1 MRLESTKISKIELS
15 EKEINTLWDAY
26 FILFD
31 IADLVRNEQGDGVIT
46 SSNHTLSY
54 TELKKAMT
62 YLNIIGS
69 EEKQMTII

>member
-1 MRLESTKISKIELS
+1 MKLESTKISKIELS

-31 IADLVRNEQGDGVIT
+31 IADLVRNENGDGVVT
-46 SSNHTLSY
+46 SSNYTLSY
-54 TELKKAMT
+54 TELKKAKT
-62 YLNIIGS
+62 YINVIGS

>member
-1 MRLESTKISKIELS
+1 MKLESTKISRIELS

-31 IADLVRNEQGDGVIT
+31 IADLVRNEQGNGVIT

-54 TELKKAMT
+54 TELKKVMA
-62 YLNIIGS
+62 YINVIGS

>member
-1 MRLESTKISKIELS
+1 MKLESTKISRIELS

-31 IADLVRNEQGDGVIT
+31 IADLVRNEQGNGIVT
-46 SSNHTLSY
+46 SSNQTLSY

-62 YLNIIGS
+62 YINVIGS
-69 EEKQMTII
+69 EEKQLTII

>member
-31 IADLVRNEQGDGVIT
+31 IADLVRNEQGNGVVT
-46 SSNHTLSY
+46 SSDYTLDY

-69 EEKQMTII
+69 EEKQLTII

>member
-46 SSNHTLSY
+46 SSNQTLDY
-54 TELKKAMT
+54 TEFKKAMT

-69 EEKQMTII
+69 EEKQLTII

>member
-1 MRLESTKISKIELS
+1 MRLESTKISRIELS

-46 SSNHTLSY
+46 SSNQTLDY

-69 EEKQMTII
+69 EEKQLTII

>member
-31 IADLVRNEQGDGVIT
+31 IADLIRNEQGDGIIT
-46 SSNHTLSY
+46 SSNQTLSY

-69 EEKQMTII
+69 EENQLTII